1 LPAGKEEAV
10 LVAGTCL
17 LILLLA
23 AWWRPGSKDPPLDPD
38 VIRRI
43 RRRADQVLREQRYP
57 NE

>member
-1 LPAGKEEAV
+1 V

-17 LILLLA
+17 LVLLLA

-38 VIRRI
+38 VMRRI
-43 RRRADQVLREQRYP
+43 RRRADQVLREQRFP

>member
-1 LPAGKEEAV
+1 L

-17 LILLLA
+17 LVLLLA
-23 AWWRPGSKDPPLDPD
+23 ACWRSGSKDPPLDPD

-43 RRRADQVLREQRYP
+43 RRRADQILREQRFP